1 MSNRIGSTFVF
12 KGTGPI
18 ARMTRTLTRR
28 PAPAEAFHEH
38 RIKHLTI
45 GRGFNTAP
53 SSKHLRVGEGRP
65 LSARPASLLPPTMAM
80 HLLRRFSFFRPRRTP
95 LPGLFCR
102 GLDCSFLLNG
112 WSLQEHLSRFEEG
125 DLTAPSLANSEV
137 QLARAISE
145 FVSLPPNEASIETLQ
160 RRLNPKY

>member
-53 SSKHLRVGEGRP
+53 SSKHLRGGKGRP
-65 LSARPASLLPPTMAM
+65 LSVWPAFLFPPAMDMQFLP
-80 HLLRRFSFFRPRRTP
+80 RFSFFRPRRTP
-95 LPGLFCR
+95 LPGLF
-102 GLDCSFLLNG
+102 
-112 WSLQEHLSRFEEG
+112 
-125 DLTAPSLANSEV
+125 
-137 QLARAISE
+137 
-145 FVSLPPNEASIETLQ
+145 
-160 RRLNPKY
+160 